1 MSITS
6 SEQEVN
12 EPDDTPRK
20 AALKRKNLEL
30 DKQNKQIKLNAK
42 RSIHDIE
49 VIREKVY
56 NENLDLESELH
67 SSRKLFADALEEKQ
81 KCIDSVRKELTESVE
96 DLEIE
101 KSLHK
106 EEKANLKSSKDRIS
120 KKFAATR
127 RHLVHSSEKNFYR
140 YVI

>member
-1 MSITS
+1 M
-6 SEQEVN
+6 
-12 EPDDTPRK
+12 
-20 AALKRKNLEL
+20 
-30 DKQNKQIKLNAK
+30 NAK

-106 EEKANLKSSKDRIS
+106 EEKANLK
-120 KKFAATR
+120 
-127 RHLVHSSEKNFYR
+127 LL
-140 YVI
+140 